1 MEYTK
6 SYSKSKSFL
15 TGAIAISAVM
25 FMYVSC
31 SGKSDHRHP
40 GIADDPA
47 GTYRHYL
54 SEVRKLDKLSTEE
67 LADHI
72 NCWQTVR
79 DSVFSLAVR
88 DTSSNPHSSL
98 YSECEELHDSLRM
111 EFCRM
116 ARSNGRTYL
125 DVFVLKEQ
133 TSPYIGDR
141 DLKAAADNARPFFIS
156 LDSIPPLA
164 VDGNGILS
172 AYRRLLARTLQNG
185 IHDLTDLKT
194 FIKDEDV
201 VFRSFLTS
209 LNSLAGENLSDITK
223 DTEQCCS
230 QVYIAAENK
239 EISYRDAMIYMAMR
253 TNRRLIQNAAACLND
268 VLKGKVE
275 NKSQAWGY
283 ACMVLQPY
291 ISMDG
296 ICMVLLSDS
305 DKKKLR
311 RIAEQTPAAFD
322 GVGDIQQS
330 DKEHL
335 DELPVTLME
344 IYIRN
349 L

>member
-6 SYSKSKSFL
+6 SYSKTKSFL

-25 FMYVSC
+25 FMFASC
-31 SGKSDHRHP
+31 SGKSGHSHP
-40 GIADDPA
+40 EIADDPA

-67 LADHI
+67 LAEHI

-98 YSECEELHDSLRM
+98 YRECEELHDSLRM
-111 EFCRM
+111 EFCRL
-116 ARSNGRTYL
+116 ARLNDRTYL
-125 DVFVLKEQ
+125 DGLVLKEQ
-133 TSPYIGDR
+133 TSPYIGDK
-141 DLKAAADNARPFFIS
+141 DLKAAADNARSFFSS

-164 VDGNGILS
+164 VDGKGVLS

-185 IHDLTDLKT
+185 IHDLTGLKS
-194 FIKDEDV
+194 FIKDEDA
-201 VFRSFLTS
+201 VFRSFLKR
-209 LNSLAGENLSDITK
+209 LNSLAGENMSDITK

-230 QVYIAAENK
+230 QVFIAAESK
-239 EISYRDAMIYMAMR
+239 EIPYRDVMIYMAMR

-268 VLKGKVE
+268 VLKGKAE

-283 ACMVLQPY
+283 ACMILQPY

-296 ICMVLLSDS
+296 ICTALLSDD
-305 DKKKLR
+305 DKKKLS

-322 GVGDIQQS
+322 KLGDILQS
-330 DKEHL
+330 DKEQL
-335 DELPVTLME
+335 EEFPAILME
-344 IYIRN
+344 IYIRT

>member
-6 SYSKSKSFL
+6 SYSKTKSFL

-25 FMYVSC
+25 FMFASC
-31 SGKSDHRHP
+31 TGKSDHGHP
-40 GIADDPA
+40 EIADDPA

-67 LADHI
+67 LAEHI

-79 DSVFSLAVR
+79 DSVFSHAVR

-98 YSECEELHDSLRM
+98 YSECEELHDSLGM
-111 EFCRM
+111 EFCRI
-116 ARSNGRTYL
+116 AWSSDRTYL
-125 DVFVLKEQ
+125 DVFALKEQ
-133 TSPYIGDR
+133 TSPYCR
-141 DLKAAADNARPFFIS
+141 DKELKSAADNSRPFFSS
-156 LDSIPPLA
+156 LDSIPSLA

-172 AYRRLLARTLQNG
+172 AYRRFLARTLQNG
-185 IHDLTDLKT
+185 IHDLTDLKS
-194 FIKDEDV
+194 FIKDEDA
-201 VFRSFLTS
+201 VFRSFLTH

-230 QVYIAAENK
+230 QVFIAAENK
-239 EISYRDAMIYMAMR
+239 EIPYRDAMIYMAMR

-268 VLKGKVE
+268 ILKGKVE

-283 ACMVLQPY
+283 ACMILQPY

-296 ICMVLLSDS
+296 ICTALLSDA

-311 RIAEQTPAAFD
+311 RIAEQTPAAFNKL
-322 GVGDIQQS
+322 GGILQS

-335 DELPVTLME
+335 DGLPATLME
-344 IYIRN
+344 IYIRT